1 MSGNV
6 KTKQVLV
13 QVSNG
18 VSILEDEDAGD
29 VCYGVAKLHNTR
41 YGVLKIR
48 RLINI
53 LRKCSVERAFGILS
67 VLRTRLKGALIVE
80 KTMKTAVNNYNQARA
95 KKGGVAKAASEL
107 KIRAIFADG
116 GPIMKRA
123 RPRSHGRAF
132 SIHKALSHLTIV
144 VSD

>member
-1 MSGNV
+1 MSDK

-13 QVSNG
+13 RVANG
-18 VSILEDEDAGD
+18 VRILENEDAGD
-29 VCYGVAKLHNTR
+29 VCYGVAVLRNTR
-41 YGVLKIR
+41 YGVLKMR
-48 RLINI
+48 RLINV
-53 LRKCSVERAFGILS
+53 LRNGSVERAFCLLS
-67 VLRTRLKGALIVE
+67 VIRTKLKGALIVE

-95 KKGGVAKAASEL
+95 KKGGTAKAASEL

-116 GPIMKRA
+116 GPIIKRA

-132 SIHKALSHLTIV
+132 SIHKSLSHLTIV

>member
-1 MSGNV
+1 MSENA
-6 KTKQVLV
+6 KIKQVLV
-13 QVSNG
+13 RVSNG
-18 VSILEDEDAGD
+18 VSILEREDAED
-29 VCYGVAKLHNTR
+29 ICYGVAKLRNTR
-41 YGVLKIR
+41 YGVLKMR

-53 LRKCSVERAFGILS
+53 LRKGSVERAFGILS
-67 VLRTRLKGALIVE
+67 VMRTKLKGAPLVE
-80 KTMKTAVNNYNQARA
+80 KTMKTAINNYNQARS
-95 KKGGVAKAASEL
+95 KKGGIAKSASEL

-132 SIHKALSHLTIV
+132 PIHKALSHLTVV

>member
-1 MSGNV
+1 MSE
-6 KTKQVLV
+6 KKIKQVLV
-13 QVSNG
+13 RVANG
-18 VSILEDEDAGD
+18 VSILENEGTDN
-29 VCYGVAKLHNTR
+29 VCYGVAKLCNTR
-41 YGVLKIR
+41 YGVLKMR

-53 LRKCSVERAFGILS
+53 LRNGSVERAFGILS
-67 VLRTRLKGALIVE
+67 VLHTKLKGALIVE

-95 KKGGVAKAASEL
+95 KKGGIAKAASEL

-116 GPIMKRA
+116 GPIIKRA

>member
-1 MSGNV
+1 MSDNA

-13 QVSNG
+13 RVATG
-18 VSILEDEDAGD
+18 VSILESVDATD
-29 VCYGVAKLHNTR
+29 ICYGVASVRNTR
-41 YGVLKIR
+41 YGVNKMR

-53 LRKCSVERAFGILS
+53 LRNGSIERAFGILS
-67 VLRTRLKGALIVE
+67 VLRTRLKGAPIVE
-80 KTMKTAVNNYNQARA
+80 KTMKTAINNYNQARA
-95 KKGGVAKAASEL
+95 KHGGTAKAPSEL

-132 SIHKALSHLTIV
+132 PIHKSLSHLTVV

>member
-1 MSGNV
+1 MSD
-6 KTKQVLV
+6 KAKQVLV
-13 QVSNG
+13 HVANG
-18 VSILEDEDAGD
+18 VSILESEDAGD
-29 VCYGVAKLHNTR
+29 VCYGVGKLRNTR
-41 YGVLKIR
+41 YGVLKMR
-48 RLINI
+48 RLIDI
-53 LRKCSVERAFGILS
+53 LRKGSVERAFAILS
-67 VLRTRLKGALIVE
+67 VMRTKLKGAPLVE

-95 KKGGVAKAASEL
+95 KKGGIAKAASEL

-132 SIHKALSHLTIV
+132 PIHKALSHLTIV

>member
-6 KTKQVLV
+6 KIKQVLV
-13 QVSNG
+13 RVANG
-18 VSILEDEDAGD
+18 ISVLENEDAD
-29 VCYGVAKLHNTR
+29 DICYGVASVHNIR
-41 YGVLKIR
+41 YGVLKMR
-48 RLINI
+48 RLIDI
-53 LRKCSVERAFGILS
+53 LRDCSVEKAFGILS
-67 VLRTRLKGALIVE
+67 VMRTRLKGAPIVE
-80 KTMKTAVNNYNQARA
+80 KTMKTAINNYNQARA
-95 KKGGVAKAASEL
+95 KKGGIAKAASEL

-132 SIHKALSHLTIV
+132 PIHKSLSHLTVV